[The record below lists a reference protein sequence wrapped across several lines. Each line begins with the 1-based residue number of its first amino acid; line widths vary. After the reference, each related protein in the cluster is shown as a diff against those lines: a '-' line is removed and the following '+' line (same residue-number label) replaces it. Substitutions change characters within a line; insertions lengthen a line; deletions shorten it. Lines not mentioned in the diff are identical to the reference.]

1 MHAVV
6 EEIYRY
12 YNYYFDTQDEAQNLL
27 PNMMITE
34 NVLVIIYYCADV
46 AWAERHNKT
55 LQIHTTSS

>member
-46 AWAERHNKT
+46 A
-55 LQIHTTSS
+55 